1 MTSQTLGGAL
11 SAYRQALASVA
22 QDAAIDEAQAL
33 VVLTA
38 RDMLQSALQES
49 PHPGAYRLAEIHKL
63 DQQLKGQ
70 AAALVKALDFSAYR
84 KSFPRPAEYWWW
96 FLDEILQASTPHPTD
111 WVFKGATTLAWA
123 VSIGLLVTIS
133 SRFLLGGAGVAGL
146 SAIAL
151 SNLLTLL
158 KARSDLTDAGNEGA
172 QWFFDRFR
180 LSPSWRLRTR
190 FSTTALLAGA
200 LFAFWLALPSISRQA
215 NRRGQ
220 VAQFEGKLGSAEQ
233 AYNLA
238 ISLNPD
244 NVDAHYNL
252 GTLYEDIQDLQ
263 QARTQYLI
271 AIRGDL
277 PEAYS
282 TLARLYL
289 DSPEKN
295 VNKAIALLNQG
306 VRLSNEQQSLPEVRY
321 SLFKNLG
328 WALFQQGRYEQAQSA
343 LETVIAIREQP
354 DVQPNNPGSAYC
366 LLAQT
371 LEAQGETATLSVWQR
386 CCQLGDTGTPE
397 ENAWLMLARDRLDAE
412 GLDYNETC
420 KSTATPL
427 P

>member
-1 MTSQTLGGAL
+1 MTSQTLGNAL
-11 SAYRQALASVA
+11 SAYRQALASLSQGSA
-22 QDAAIDEAQAL
+22 MDEAQAL
-33 VVLTA
+33 AVLTA
-38 RDMLQSALQES
+38 RDVLQSALHQS
-49 PHPGAYRLAEIHKL
+49 PQPGPHRLAEVRRL

-70 AAALVKALDFSAYR
+70 GAALVKALDFRGYR
-84 KSFPRPAEYWWW
+84 QSFPRPAESWWW
-96 FLDEILQASTPHPTD
+96 FLDERLQVAKPHPTD
-111 WVFKGATTLAWA
+111 WLVKGATTLAWA

-133 SRFLLGGAGVAGL
+133 GRFLLGGAGVAGL

-158 KARSDLTDAGNEGA
+158 KARSDLTEAGNEGA
-172 QWFFDRFR
+172 QWLFDRFR

-190 FSTTALLAGA
+190 FGTTVLLAAA
-200 LFAFWLALPSISRQA
+200 LFAFWLALPSLSRQA

-233 AYNLA
+233 AYKLA

-244 NVDAHYNL
+244 NVEAHYNL
-252 GTLYEDIQDLQ
+252 GTLYEDIQDLP
-263 QARTQYLI
+263 QARTEYLI
-271 AIRGDL
+271 AIRGNL

-289 DSPEKN
+289 DAPEKN
-295 VNKAIALLNQG
+295 LNKAIALLNQG
-306 VRLSNEQQSLPEVRY
+306 LRLSNQQQSAPEVRY

-328 WALFQQGRYEQAQSA
+328 WALFQQGNHQQAQSA
-343 LETVIAIREQP
+343 LATAIAIREQP
-354 DVQPNNPGSAYC
+354 DVKPPHPGSAYC

-371 LEAQGETATLSVWQR
+371 LEAQGEAATLPVWQR
-386 CCQLGDTGTPE
+386 CCQLGDTGSPE

-412 GLDYNETC
+412 GLDYNQTC